1 MHIVCP
7 QCGATN
13 RVPAQRLAEQP
24 TCGRCGAEVA
34 PRAPV
39 PLSDAQLPGYL
50 SKTEAPV
57 VVDFWA
63 DWCGPCKMFAPQFA
77 QAAAQRPDIRF
88 VKVDSD
94 QAPGASAQFQIRSI
108 PTVLLFQRGRE
119 VARLSGAVSAAQL
132 IQWVDA
138 HRAQA

>member
-1 MHIVCP
+1 
-7 QCGATN
+7 
-13 RVPAQRLAEQP
+13 
-24 TCGRCGAEVA
+24 
-34 PRAPV
+34 
-39 PLSDAQLPGYL
+39 LSDAQLPGYL

-108 PTVLLFQRGRE
+108 PTVLLLQGGRE
-119 VARLSGAVSAAQL
+119 VARVSGAMSAAQL
-132 IQWVDA
+132 LQWVDA
-138 HRAQA
+138 HRASA